1 MLKAFNV
8 KLTILV
14 FLNRIFRQVITALTY
29 GVKISVE
36 SIYRKDLSNA
46 ENGLYFFN
54 YRIVIENTNDF
65 DIQLKTRYWFI
76 FDSLNPA
83 REVEGDGIVGEQ
95 PVLEPGRKHVYVSGC
110 DLHSEIGY
118 MRGHYVFEKV
128 GTSETFEV
136 AVPRFDLVTR
146 PKLN

>member
-1 MLKAFNV
+1 MLKAFL
-8 KLTILV
+8 KWDSIFLS
-14 FLNRIFRQVITALTY
+14 LNRILHKVKTALTY

-46 ENGLYFFN
+46 ENGLFFFN
-54 YRIVIENTNDF
+54 YRIVIENKNEF

-83 REVEGDGIVGEQ
+83 REIEGDGIVGEQ
-95 PVLEPGRKHVYVSGC
+95 PILSPGRKHVYVSGC

-128 GTSETFEV
+128 DSKETFEV
-136 AVPRFDLVTR
+136 QVPRFNLVTK

>member
-1 MLKAFNV
+1 MISIYLS
-8 KLTILV
+8 
-14 FLNRIFRQVITALTY
+14 LNRILGKVKTALTY

-46 ENGLYFFN
+46 ENSLFFFN

-95 PVLEPGRKHVYVSGC
+95 PILSPGRKHVYVSGS
-110 DLHSEIGY
+110 DLHSEVGY

-128 GTSETFEV
+128 DTKETFEV
-136 AVPRFDLVTR
+136 QVPRFNLISK